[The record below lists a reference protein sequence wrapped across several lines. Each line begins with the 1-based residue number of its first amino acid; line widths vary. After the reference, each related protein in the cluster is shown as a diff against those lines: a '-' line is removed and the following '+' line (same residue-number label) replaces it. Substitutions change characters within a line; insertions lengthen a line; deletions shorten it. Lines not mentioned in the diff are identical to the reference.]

1 MGEDMDACM
10 EALGITD
17 IQEVNSTY
25 AARGGRGNNIL
36 WELDITGEP
45 FDESVC
51 DFAKAV
57 SRVSFLSE
65 REVTETVYEAIH
77 RFDVSNIPLFQLDFC
92 TRPKTATITI
102 DSKSIMFS
110 YPNGVLM
117 IYDIESGLTSE
128 PKHLEEQH
136 LLLGE
141 SELKDALD
149 EILAPVMEVK

>member
-1 MGEDMDACM
+1 MISPKPYRAF
-10 EALGITD
+10 L
-17 IQEVNSTY
+17 
-25 AARGGRGNNIL
+25 
-36 WELDITGEP
+36 
-45 FDESVC
+45 
-51 DFAKAV
+51 
-57 SRVSFLSE
+57 FLSE
-65 REVTETVYEAIH
+65 REVTETVYEAIY
-77 RFDVSNIPLFQLDFC
+77 RFDVSNIPLFQLDFG

-141 SELKDALD
+141 SEFKDALD